1 MLPFQ
6 GAYLASFRVVSGRDL
21 HSHTKQT
28 SDAKSIKNQQNLKK
42 ENEGGKM
49 LKHPETFLSLLKH
62 SGIESFYTL
71 ANICDICY
79 IWDQLN
85 NTTCFSA

>member
-6 GAYLASFRVVSGRDL
+6 GAYLASFRVASGRDL

-42 ENEGGKM
+42 EKRGGKDA
-49 LKHPETFLSLLKH
+49 KTSRNIF
-62 SGIESFYTL
+62 ESFKTQ
-71 ANICDICY
+71 
-79 IWDQLN
+79 WD
-85 NTTCFSA
+85 